1 MIAIINY
8 GLGNLGSI
16 ENMLDVIGERSII
29 TGDKGEIDKAD
40 KMILPGV
47 GAYDAGMKNLEDHDL
62 VDFIKEQALGGKP
75 VLGICLG
82 MQLLGRGS
90 EEGKLEGLGLIPFD
104 NKKFNFD
111 LKPGAEMF
119 PNAPKEDYDKSLLKI
134 PHMGWDIVDFK
145 KDVLLLEGIKGRQ
158 RYYFV
163 HSYHAVCDSLDNVMM
178 TCDYGYEFAAAVC
191 KDNVYG
197 VQFHPEK
204 SHDFGMKILEN
215 FVHQC

>member
-1 MIAIINY
+1 MVAVVDY

-16 ENMLDVIGERSII
+16 ANMLKVIGEKSVI
-29 TGDKGEIDKAD
+29 TSEKEKIAKAD
-40 KMILPGV
+40 RIILPGV
-47 GAYDAGMKNLEDHDL
+47 GAYDAGMTNLEQRGL
-62 VDFIKEQALGGKP
+62 VEFLKEQADSGKP
-75 VLGICLG
+75 IMGICIG

-90 EEGKLEGLGLIPFD
+90 EEGEKNGLGLIPFD
-104 NKKFNFD
+104 NVRFNIPD
-111 LKPGAEMF
+111 NMNLKV
-119 PNAPKEDYDKSLLKI
+119 

-145 KDVLLLEGIKGRQ
+145 QKDNKLLEGIGENQ

-163 HSYHAVCDSLDNVMM
+163 HSYHAVCDNAENVLM

-204 SHDFGMKILEN
+204 SHDFGMRLFEN
-215 FVHQC
+215 FVRI

>member
-1 MIAIINY
+1 MVAVVDY

-16 ENMLDVIGERSII
+16 ANMLKVIGEKSVI
-29 TGDKGEIDKAD
+29 TSEKEKIAKAD
-40 KMILPGV
+40 RIILPGV
-47 GAYDAGMKNLEDHDL
+47 GAYDAGMTNLEQRGL
-62 VDFIKEQALGGKP
+62 VEFLKEQADSGKTIM
-75 VLGICLG
+75 GICLG

-90 EEGKLEGLGLIPFD
+90 EEGEKNGLGLIPFD
-104 NKKFNFD
+104 NVRFNIPD
-111 LKPGAEMF
+111 NMNLKV
-119 PNAPKEDYDKSLLKI
+119 

-145 KDVLLLEGIKGRQ
+145 QKDNKLLEGIGENQ

-163 HSYHAVCDSLDNVMM
+163 HSYHAVCDNAENVLM

-204 SHDFGMKILEN
+204 SHDFGMRLFEN
-215 FVHQC
+215 FVRI